1 MPSNFKETLI
11 RESGLLSLSQSDCDL
26 YLIGQAR
33 TITYRQLAITE
44 LHGKTVTGGRLSIKK
59 LERDNYVTSRTL
71 PGSGR
76 EKYYMLTAKGK
87 KRLEKLFGESFLQKM
102 QLQLDKKASLSLQQ
116 LPHRIHT
123 NDIYFAYLSCEMLTS
138 LPIWQNEVPYE
149 PERMAPAPPRCD
161 GCLHTSVC
169 TYYIEQDEGTQGD
182 SALKA
187 KLDRYITKSAVFLG
201 ESIGRHS
208 LIFTLH
214 CTPKERPVRRPP
226 YSIYRILLKAIRVWN
241 TLEAQLGCR
250 LNFSGFCELFDG
262 SSLSYLCHLSTNDR
276 AILRNLCQQHPLLSL
291 NELTQLKQ
299 TFLYD
304 SSLKDDR
311 ETEQDFLFRKR
322 LKARFYS
329 FADDK
334 DQATLQHR
342 LRQGLRLYVLPN
354 HRLPG
359 LLPFTLQEEYRFP
372 DMLRKILFNAG
383 LEEFPGWN
391 YKALGSVPETSGKQY
406 IFRNIFLS
414 PEGIRIVAEDI
425 IHDLG
430 GRERVRYY
438 LKFHDRTDTILFLL
452 LVSSRKDASE
462 FLETS
467 KQTRE
472 RKENR
477 HISFCFMDKSEVALL
492 FPENHGIYFCKD
504 TPAGSIWLPARLE
517 YNAFLS
523 ELRLTERRGL

>member
-44 LHGKTVTGGRLSIKK
+44 LRGKTVTGERLSIKK
-59 LERDNYVTSRTL
+59 LERDNYVTSRAL
-71 PGSGR
+71 PGNGR
-76 EKYYMLTAKGK
+76 EKYYILTTKGK

-102 QLQLDKKASLSLQQ
+102 RLQLDKKTSLSLQQ

-123 NDIYFAYLSCEMLTS
+123 NDIYFAYLSSKMLSS
-138 LPIWQNEVPYE
+138 LPIWQSEVPYA
-149 PERMAPAPPRCD
+149 PETAAQAPPRCD
-161 GCLHTSVC
+161 GCLHTSMC

-182 SALKA
+182 SALMVKF
-187 KLDRYITKSAVFLG
+187 DRYITKSEVFLG
-201 ESIGRHS
+201 ESMGSHS

-226 YSIYRILLKAIRVWN
+226 YSIYRILLKAIRVWT
-241 TLEAQLGCR
+241 TLEAQLGCQ

-262 SSLSYLCHLSTNDR
+262 SSLSCLCHLSTNDR
-276 AILRNLCQQHPLLSL
+276 AILKNLCRQHPFLSL
-291 NELTQLKQ
+291 SELTQLKQ

-322 LKARFYS
+322 LKARFYAL
-329 FADDK
+329 ADDK
-334 DQATLQHR
+334 NQATLQHR

-354 HRLPG
+354 HRLLS

-372 DMLRKILFNAG
+372 DILRKILFNAG
-383 LEEFPGWN
+383 LEEFPGWD
-391 YKALGSVPETSGKQY
+391 YKALGGVPETSGKQY

-414 PEGIRIVAEDI
+414 PEGIRIITEDI

-438 LKFHDRTDTILFLL
+438 LKFHDRADTILFLL
-452 LVSSRKDASE
+452 LVSSRKDAAE

-467 KQTRE
+467 KQTRG
-472 RKENR
+472 RRENR
-477 HISFCFMDKSEVALL
+477 RVSFCFMDKSEAALR
-492 FPENHGIYFCKD
+492 FQEKHGIYFCKD
-504 TPAGSIWLPARLE
+504 TQAGSIWLPARLE
-517 YNAFLS
+517 YDTFLS
-523 ELRLTERRGL
+523 ELRLTERSGL